1 MKANRI
7 REIFHNIDL
16 DLSDRQV
23 QQFIDYFHLLVEW
36 NNKMNLTA
44 ITASDEVLI
53 KHFADSVISAKMV
66 DYKAYNSL
74 VDIGTGAGFPGI
86 PLKIVYPHLEV
97 TLVDALNKRVQF
109 LNVVIETLE
118 LDGIEALHGRAEDL
132 ARTSMRDGYDLCVSR
147 AVSQLNVLCEYCMPF
162 IRPGG
167 LFISYKGSK
176 TLEELEK
183 SANAIKLLGGQLKE
197 VTDQVSLSD
206 LIKRGFVIIDK
217 ISETDEKYPRRAG
230 KPLKKPL

>member
-1 MKANRI
+1 MKASRI
-7 REIFHNIDL
+7 REVFHHINIE
-16 DLSDRQV
+16 LSDNQV
-23 QQFIDYFHLLVEW
+23 KQFIDYYKLLFEW

-44 ITASDEVLI
+44 ITESDEVLI
-53 KHFADSVISAKMV
+53 KHFADSVISGEMLNYR
-66 DYKAYNSL
+66 DYNSL
-74 VDIGTGAGFPGI
+74 LDIGSGAGFPGI
-86 PLKIVYPHLEV
+86 PLKIVYPHLQV

-109 LNVVIETLE
+109 LNVVIDALE
-118 LDGIEALHGRAEDL
+118 LEDIEAIHGRAEDL
-132 ARTSMRDGYDLCVSR
+132 ARTSMRDYYDLCVSR

-183 SANAIKLLGGQLKE
+183 SSNAITLLGGQLKE
-197 VTDQVSLSD
+197 VTDQVTLND
-206 LIKRGFVIIDK
+206 QIKRGFVIIDK
-217 ISETDEKYPRRAG
+217 IDVTNSKYPRRAG